1 MILKWPDYFNWFRIL
16 NRMIMMW
23 KRFFGD
29 FYGCNLD
36 SRQMVVE
43 SSFTI
48 NQIIVKDY
56 DLCPRQNIILKG
68 ECSHFLFLLYCTH
81 LFRKLCWSSLYY
93 KGVLLL
99 PWFPTVATSMVVLE
113 PLVETSDFLRTL
125 AFLWCAE
132 LAVDKLGLGYGFRCL
147 FVAMASRISSIR
159 DLNA

>member
-1 MILKWPDYFNWFRIL
+1 MKNVICELILIFLTNFWC
-16 NRMIMMW
+16 
-23 KRFFGD
+23 D

-36 SRQMVVE
+36 SRQMVLE

-48 NQIIVKDY
+48 NQIIIKDY
-56 DLCPRQNIILKG
+56 DLCPGQLSSIKSCQKQTMTQIYTF
-68 ECSHFLFLLYCTH
+68 FLTLLDTFFQEVV
-81 LFRKLCWSSLYY
+81 LSY

-113 PLVETSDFLRTL
+113 PLVEASDFLRTL